1 VQISILFCFCPSLL
15 HHVRFNLLAVFLMH
29 HLDKYLS
36 ICTVAADACYASG
49 WRDKLESMIYNV
61 TDAANLSVVLTD
73 GPYGGGVCGA
83 TNHSHHVS
91 LIDRSS
97 NAPPCQMSGRPTRIA
112 AVLMSVDG
120 TTCSMGRRTA
130 STSSTDCRPIFIAS
144 CSRKASSSASQ
155 IHTTL
160 TVGSIHR

>member
-1 VQISILFCFCPSLL
+1 MQISILFCFCPFLL

-29 HLDKYLS
+29 HLDKHLS

-49 WRDKLESMIYNV
+49 WRDKLESMLYNV

-97 NAPPCQMSGRPTRIA
+97 NAPHAKCQ
-112 AVLMSVDG
+112 VD
-120 TTCSMGRRTA
+120 RRA
-130 STSSTDCRPIFIAS
+130 LLLC
-144 CSRKASSSASQ
+144 
-155 IHTTL
+155 
-160 TVGSIHR
+160 